1 MPVPFCAYYASGQCH
16 SCEWI
21 EQNYAEQLKRKEKQ
35 ICEALNFFPDL
46 SLEKSTESPQLGFRH
61 RAKMSVTGTL
71 ENPIIGLLGE
81 SQLDQGRELLDCP
94 IHHPTLNQLL
104 HLLPDF
110 IRKAQLTPY
119 RISERTGELKGLIAF
134 YSPGSD
140 QMYLRFILRSKEGV
154 SRISQYLPELQ
165 ANCPVLT
172 CVSVNLQPVPH
183 AILEGPEEIIL
194 TDQKTIEHPIG
205 SLPLKLSPQAFV
217 QTNAQVAE
225 ALYKTAAGWIAES
238 GAGKVLELFC
248 GQGTFSF
255 VAAKNAGQFLGIEIN
270 REAVTLA
277 NKMAK
282 ELNFPRL
289 KFQCADA
296 TQLQKEIEDF
306 SPDLILAN
314 PPRRGLTQGVKLIQ
328 KAQPQNFIYSSCH
341 IESLAM
347 DLKQIADCYQI
358 KKGKLFDMF
367 PHTRHFETLIW
378 LEKKQPCY

>member
-1 MPVPFCAYYASGQCH
+1 MAVTFCAYYDSEQCH

-21 EQNYAEQLKRKEKQ
+21 EPNYAEQLSRKEKQ

-46 SLEKSTESPQLGFRH
+46 SLEKSTESPQVGFRN

-81 SQLDQGRELLDCP
+81 SQLDQGRELLSCP
-94 IHHPTLNQLL
+94 IHHPILNQLL

-134 YSPGSD
+134 YSPGSE
-140 QMYLRFILRSKEGV
+140 QMYLRFILRSKESV
-154 SRISQYLPELQ
+154 LRISQSLPELQ

-194 TDQKTIEHPIG
+194 TDQKTIEHPID

-225 ALYKTAAGWIAES
+225 ALYKTAASWIAES
-238 GAGKVLELFC
+238 GACKVLELFC

-255 VAAKNAGQFLGIEIN
+255 VAAKNTGRFLGIEIN

-314 PPRRGLTQGVKLIQ
+314 PPRRGLTQSISLIQ
-328 KAQPQNFIYSSCH
+328 KVQPQNFIYSSCH

-347 DLKQIADCYQI
+347 DLKQIADYYQI
-358 KKGKLFDMF
+358 QKIKLFDMF